1 MGAPVERRPARG
13 TGRVTSGRGRMKR
26 IRNLEIH
33 AWHGCNLACES
44 CSHFSSLNL
53 RGGPSAADCRS
64 WMEAWRDRLQPDVF
78 SVLGGE
84 PAMNREFVEIVEAAV
99 ECWPESHLR
108 VVTNGFYLHRHPR
121 LPEVLL
127 RAKRAS
133 LVVSSHHASEEFQR
147 RFAPVRE
154 LVRGWERSHGIT
166 VTLLEADRYWSRRY
180 ESDDETIRF
189 YDSDA
194 RKAWKAC
201 IGKYCTQLHD
211 GMLWKCAPAAYFE
224 MVSKTRRAEESAHAV
239 FGAYAPLSA
248 SVDDAAVDAFF
259 AKEEEDIC
267 RLCPERLER
276 FELPMP
282 LGRRA
287 RPIADAAD

>member
-1 MGAPVERRPARG
+1 
-13 TGRVTSGRGRMKR
+13 MKR

-53 RGGPSAADCRS
+53 RGGPSAEECRS
-64 WMEAWRDRLQPDVF
+64 WMAAWRDRLWPGVF

-99 ECWPESHLR
+99 DCWPRSHIR
-108 VVTNGFYLHRHPR
+108 IVTNGFYLHRHPR

-127 RAKRAS
+127 RAERAT
-133 LVVSSHHASEEFQR
+133 LVVSSHHASEEFQQ

-154 LVRGWERSHGIT
+154 LVGEWQRSYG
-166 VTLLEADRYWSRRY
+166 VNVSLVEADREWSRRY
-180 ESDDETIRF
+180 VADDQTIRF

-194 RKAWKAC
+194 RKAWAAC
-201 IGKYCTQLHD
+201 LGKYCTQLHD
-211 GMLWKCAPAAYFE
+211 GRLWKCAPAAYFE
-224 MVSKTRRAEESAHAV
+224 MVAKTRRAGKAAHDL
-239 FGAYAPLSA
+239 FGAYAPLDPTA
-248 SVDDAAVDAFF
+248 DDAELDAFF
-259 AKEEEDIC
+259 AREEEDIC

-282 LGRRA
+282 LRRRA
-287 RPIADAAD
+287 RPMMDAAD